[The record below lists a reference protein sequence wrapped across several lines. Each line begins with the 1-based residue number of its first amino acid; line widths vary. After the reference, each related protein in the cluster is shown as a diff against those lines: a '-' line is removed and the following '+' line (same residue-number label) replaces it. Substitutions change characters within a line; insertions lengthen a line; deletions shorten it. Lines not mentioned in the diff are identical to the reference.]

1 MTLEIYKMSQSEVFE
16 NYVTSQELDFYDSF
30 DNKNLN
36 LDDSILKGIYAY
48 GFERPSPIQ
57 RIAIKPIIDGNDIVV
72 QSHSGTGKTATF
84 VIGLLS
90 RIDISNKNTQAIIIS
105 NTRELADQISNVFKN
120 LASFTGITHSLC
132 IGGDMQFKYVS
143 DQMNSQVIIGTPG
156 RVSDLINKDI
166 INSEHVKMI
175 VIDEA
180 DDVLST
186 GFRKQVKKIFT
197 KINKEAQVILVSATI
212 PPEMSSLFD
221 AIFKPEYISI
231 LIRDDHIT
239 LDGIRQYYIA
249 LDEQYKQDTI
259 MDLYQ
264 FMNIGQGIIYCNKK
278 YKADELKEVLE
289 GKDFSASVLHG
300 DMMQK
305 EREQVME
312 KFRTGNTRILITTDI
327 MARGI
332 DVQQVSIVINY
343 DMPKYP
349 QTYIHRIGRSGRF
362 GRKGCAVNFVT
373 RKEKNILQFIQ
384 KLYSTT
390 IHEFPANV
398 SEVFNNV

>member
-1 MTLEIYKMSQSEVFE
+1 MNKEEKNIMIGELTEKLTNNSIIYLADVSELSVE
-16 NYVTSQELDFYDSF
+16 N
-30 DNKNLN
+30 
-36 LDDSILKGIYAY
+36 
-48 GFERPSPIQ
+48 
-57 RIAIKPIIDGNDIVV
+57 
-72 QSHSGTGKTATF
+72 TGKLRRSCF
-84 VIGLLS
+84 KQNVSL
-90 RIDISNKNTQAIIIS
+90 NVVKNTLLRKAM
-105 NTRELADQISNVFKN
+105 ENV
-120 LASFTGITHSLC
+120 
-132 IGGDMQFKYVS
+132 
-143 DQMNSQVIIGTPG
+143 
-156 RVSDLINKDI
+156 
-166 INSEHVKMI
+166 
-175 VIDEA
+175 
-180 DDVLST
+180 
-186 GFRKQVKKIFT
+186 
-197 KINKEAQVILVSATI
+197 
-212 PPEMSSLFD
+212 
-221 AIFKPEYISI
+221 
-231 LIRDDHIT
+231 
-239 LDGIRQYYIA
+239 
-249 LDEQYKQDTI
+249 
-259 MDLYQ
+259 
-264 FMNIGQGIIYCNKK
+264 
-278 YKADELKEVLE
+278 E